1 MSPDL
6 QQPINASTDA
16 GSSSPLPSAPPR
28 GAGEKLSFLQI
39 YNRLMRLRAN
49 RRRIGPFDWSPLS
62 WDSDTTRRRAVRIHL
77 RLHGVRE
84 PLYSVHRDDRAVP
97 WNAYHG

>member
-28 GAGEKLSFLQI
+28 GAGEKLSYLQI
-39 YNRLMRLRAN
+39 FNRLMRLRAK
-49 RRRIGPFDWSPLS
+49 RRRLGFFDYSPLS
-62 WDSDTTRRRAVRIHL
+62 WDHDTTGRRAVRIHL

-84 PLYSVHRDDRAVP
+84 PLYSVHSDRPVP
-97 WNAYHG
+97 WNTYHG